1 MALSN
6 RTRGSGHVLK
16 RVEIL
21 YKREELLY
29 CEAYRGLEQAARG
42 GGGISFSGDA
52 QNLPGH
58 FSVQPPVE
66 NLLQQG
72 VGLDDFQRSPP
83 TSTIL

>member
-29 CEAYRGLEQAARG
+29 CEAYRGLEQAAQG
-42 GGGISFSGDA
+42 GGGVSSGGA

-58 FSVQPPVE
+58 FSVQPPVG